1 MDKQLYNIIRKC
13 NVNILP
19 IHISYRYIY
28 MLHVY
33 YGAVI
38 NIYYNRY
45 LLPRTI
51 RIICK

>member
-1 MDKQLYNIIRKC
+1 MNKQLYNIIRNC

-19 IHISYRYIY
+19 IHISYRYMYTSY

-38 NIYYNRY
+38 NIYYNIYY
-45 LLPRTI
+45 LHAV
-51 RIICK
+51 